1 MKKIII
7 APDSFKESFSA
18 IEAAQAIENGFKQV
32 FSHTTYLKI
41 PMADGGEGTV
51 ESLADALHG
60 EIKTITVTGP
70 LGTPVEARYA
80 LSKAT
85 GVAVIEMAS
94 ASGLHLVPPDQR
106 NPLITTS
113 FGTGE
118 LMVDALNEGVTKII
132 LGLGGSATNDGGAGM
147 AQALGVKLL
156 DEEGQ
161 ELSFGGG
168 ALHTLAT
175 IQTNELHPGL
185 SQASIEVASDVEN
198 PLLGENGATAVYG
211 PQKGAT
217 TQDIRDQLETGLAHY
232 ARVIENQVGLTIQD
246 TPGAGAAGGLGAGL
260 LAFVQPRLASGI
272 TLVLELTNFVSHLEG
287 ADLVITGEGRLDHQ
301 SIFGKTP
308 IGVAKAA
315 KEAGVPV
322 IAVAGQLGERYEV
335 IHEHGIDAAFSLVPG
350 AIPLE
355 DAMENGLK
363 YLEELA
369 RNIATTMKLQG

>member
-18 IEAAQAIENGFKQV
+18 NEAAYAIEKGFKQV
-32 FSHTTYLKI
+32 FPGCTYLKI

-60 EIKTITVTGP
+60 KIKKVTVTGP
-70 LGTPVEARYA
+70 LGTPVEASYA
-80 LSKAT
+80 LSKDT

-94 ASGLHLVPPDQR
+94 ASGLHLVPPGQR
-106 NPLITTS
+106 DPLITTS
-113 FGTGE
+113 YGTGE
-118 LMVDALNEGVTKII
+118 LMVDALNEGATKII

-156 DEEGQ
+156 NREGQ
-161 ELSFGGG
+161 ELPFGGG

-185 SQASIEVASDVEN
+185 TQTSIEVASDVDN
-198 PLLGENGATAVYG
+198 PLLGVNGATAVYG

-217 TQDIRDQLETGLAHY
+217 TQIIRDQLEAGLAHY
-232 ARVIENQVGLTIQD
+232 ARVIEEQVGLTVQD

-260 LAFVQPRLASGI
+260 LAFVRPRLASGI

-350 AIPLE
+350 VIPLE
-355 DAMENGLK
+355 DAMGNGLK
-363 YLEELA
+363 YLEVLA
-369 RNIATTMKLQG
+369 RNIATTMKLKG